1 MQTDTLS
8 DVLRVIR
15 LSGGVFVR
23 LQLSPPFAFGT
34 LDAETLRLH
43 LAPDSEQLLPFHLV
57 QKGPVWFHVEGSD
70 PVKLET
76 NDILVLPGGAGHGL
90 SDSTDQELVAVPN
103 FLAGTQG
110 TPQTFT
116 WPGSGQA
123 EETRV
128 LCGFF
133 SCRARIYSP
142 LLGALPKVMVIRH
155 DPERTPWLAATLKR
169 TFDESLASRPGG
181 SALVEQLTSLLFM
194 EVVQRQLEKDSSG
207 WLGALS
213 DPVLGPV
220 LHLIHQQPSQAWTV
234 QSLAKQAG
242 SSSSVL
248 AERFVETIGISPIKY
263 LTHWRLELAASRL
276 LDSNDSIAEIAL
288 DIGYASEASLNR
300 AFKRH
305 VGAPPATWR
314 TSKRLSR
321 SPLVGDGPT
330 PSAAPTSS

>member
-23 LQLSPPFAFGT
+23 LHLSAPFAFGT
-34 LDAETLRLH
+34 LDAETLRGH

-57 QKGPVWFHVEGSD
+57 NKGPVWFHIEGSD

-90 SDSTDQELVAVPN
+90 SDSTERELVPVPD
-103 FLAGTQG
+103 FLASAQG
-110 TPQTFT
+110 VPQTFV
-116 WPGSGQA
+116 WPGSGETQ
-123 EETRV
+123 ETRV

-133 SCRARIYSP
+133 SCRARVYSP
-142 LLGALPKVMVIRH
+142 LLDALPSVMVIRH

-169 TFDESLASRPGG
+169 TFDESLESRPGG

-194 EVVQRQLEKDSSG
+194 EVVQRQLEKDTTG

-213 DPVLGPV
+213 DPVLGQV
-220 LHLIHQQPSQAWTV
+220 LQLIHRQPAEPWTV
-234 QSLAKQAG
+234 QSLAKRAG
-242 SSSSVL
+242 SSSSVV
-248 AERFVETIGISPIKY
+248 AERFVEAVGVSPKKY
-263 LTHWRLELAASRL
+263 LTHWRLELAAARL
-276 LDSNDSIAEIAL
+276 LDSEDAIAEIAV
-288 DIGYASEASLNR
+288 DVGYASEASFSR

-314 TSKRLSR
+314 TTKRLSR
-321 SPLVGDGPT
+321 SASVN
-330 PSAAPTSS
+330 A

>member
-8 DVLRVIR
+8 NVLRVIR

-23 LQLSPPFAFGT
+23 LELSPPFAFGT
-34 LDAETLRLH
+34 LDAETLRQY
-43 LAPDSEQLLPFHLV
+43 LAPESEQILPFHLV
-57 QKGPVWFHVEGSD
+57 NKGPVWFHIEGSD

-76 NDILVLPGGAGHGL
+76 NDILVLPDGAGHGL
-90 SDSTDQELVAVPN
+90 SDSRDQELVAVPN
-103 FLAGTQG
+103 FLADAQG

-116 WPGSGQA
+116 WPGSGDS

-133 SCRARIYSP
+133 SCHARIYSP
-142 LLGALPKVMVIRH
+142 LLDSLPSVMVIRH
-155 DPERTPWLAATLKR
+155 DPERTPWLAATLQR
-169 TFDESLASRPGG
+169 TFDESLARRPGG
-181 SALVEQLTSLLFM
+181 NALIEQLTSLLFM

-213 DPVLGPV
+213 DPVLGQV
-220 LHLIHQQPSQAWTV
+220 LQFIHQQPAQTWTV
-234 QSLAKQAG
+234 ESLAKRAG
-242 SSSSVL
+242 SSSSVV
-248 AERFVETIGISPIKY
+248 AERFADTIGISPIKY
-263 LTHWRLELAASRL
+263 LTQWRLELAAGRL

-305 VGAPPATWR
+305 VGTPPATWR
-314 TSKRLSR
+314 TSKRQRLSVNR
-321 SPLVGDGPT
+321 
-330 PSAAPTSS
+330 